1 VAMYALALSNLLI
14 VNIWT
19 KSVGTFEGSQYGILK
34 ILMEM
39 SLKMFKQEAPKVIL
53 FCLRDFNEEDNLQ
66 YVTTTITDDV
76 EKIWNSIEKP
86 QNLLKTPRDKFFKV
100 KVHSL
105 RRYRTAKP

>member
-1 VAMYALALSNLLI
+1 MLTTTAGTQTTKGIWIAKDSTLPLLVLDVEGNDSMERAAENDNNFEKTVAMYALALSNLLI

-53 FCLRDFNEEDNLQ
+53 FCLRDFNE
-66 YVTTTITDDV
+66 
-76 EKIWNSIEKP
+76 
-86 QNLLKTPRDKFFKV
+86 
-100 KVHSL
+100 
-105 RRYRTAKP
+105 